1 MASRYKGPLQAFRIA
16 RAKFPLFDGT
26 GAALAGARWN
36 IKGQRVIYAAE
47 SYATALLEILVH
59 SNLARVPRG
68 FAFIEIHISNEIDI
82 EEITVSDFSKWDASD
97 YVASQSFG
105 SRWYS
110 EMRSAVLVVPSLA
123 ASGRQRN
130 ILINQ
135 DHPQFHLVSASTPRP
150 VEWDRRLF
158 RRRQTSK

>member
-1 MASRYKGPLQAFRIA
+1 MASLYKGPLQAFRIA

-26 GAALAGARWN
+26 GAAIVGARWN

-68 FAFIEIHISNEIDI
+68 FALIEIHIPDEIDI
-82 EEITVSDFSKWDASD
+82 EEITASDLPKWDAPD
-97 YVASQSFG
+97 CAASQSLG

-110 EMRSAVLVVPSLA
+110 EMRTAVLVVPSLA

-130 ILINQ
+130 LLLNQ
-135 DHPQFHLVSASTPRP
+135 DHPQFHLLSASPP
-150 VEWDRRLF
+150 KDVKWDRRLF
-158 RRRQTSK
+158 RRQATK

>member
-26 GAALAGARWN
+26 GAAIAGARWN
-36 IKGQRVIYAAE
+36 ATGQRVIYASE

-68 FAFIEIHISNEIDI
+68 FAFIEIHITNEIDI
-82 EEITVSDFSKWDASD
+82 EETTASDLPKWDASD
-97 YVASQSFG
+97 YVASRSFG

-135 DHPQFHLVSASTPRP
+135 DHPQFPLLSASPPKP
-150 VEWDRRLF
+150 VKWDRRLF
-158 RRRQTSK
+158 RRQTTK

>member
-16 RAKFPLFDGT
+16 RAKFPLFDGA
-26 GAALAGARWN
+26 GAAIAGARWN
-36 IKGQRVIYAAE
+36 VIGQRVIYAAE

-68 FAFIEIHISNEIDI
+68 FAFIEIHITNEIDI
-82 EEITVSDFSKWDASD
+82 EEITASDLPKWDASD
-97 YVASQSFG
+97 CVASRSYG
-105 SRWYS
+105 SRWYI

-135 DHPQFHLVSASTPRP
+135 DHPQFQLLSASPP
-150 VEWDRRLF
+150 KHVKWDRRLF
-158 RRRQTSK
+158 RRQTAK

>member
-1 MASRYKGPLQAFRIA
+1 MASQYKGPLQAFRIA

-26 GAALAGARWN
+26 GAAIGGAHWN
-36 IKGQRVIYAAE
+36 TKGQRVIYAAE
-47 SYATALLEILVH
+47 SFATALLETLVH

-68 FAFIEIHISNEIDI
+68 FAFIEIHIPSEIEI
-82 EEITVSDFSKWDASD
+82 EEITASDLPKWDVSDCL
-97 YVASQSFG
+97 ASQSFG

-130 ILINQ
+130 ILVNQ
-135 DHPQFHLVSASTPRP
+135 DHPQFPLLSASPPKP
-150 VEWDRRLF
+150 VKWDRLLF
-158 RRRQTSK
+158 RRQATK

>member
-1 MASRYKGPLQAFRIA
+1 MASRYKGSLQAFRIA

-26 GAALAGARWN
+26 GAAIAGARWN
-36 IKGQRVIYAAE
+36 VKGQRVIYAAE
-47 SYATALLEILVH
+47 SYATAILEILVH
-59 SNLARVPRG
+59 SNIARMPRG
-68 FAFIEIHISNEIDI
+68 FAFIEIQIPNEIDI
-82 EEITVSDFSKWDASD
+82 EEITESDLPEWDASD
-97 YVASQSFG
+97 CVASQSFG

-110 EMRSAVLVVPSLA
+110 EMRSPVLVVPSLA

-135 DHPQFHLVSASTPRP
+135 DHPQFHLLSASPPKP

-158 RRRQTSK
+158 RRQTTK

>member
-16 RAKFPLFDGT
+16 RAKLPLFDGT
-26 GAALAGARWN
+26 AAAIAGARWN
-36 IKGQRVIYAAE
+36 VKGQRVIYASE

-68 FAFIEIHISNEIDI
+68 FAFIEIQIPTVIDI
-82 EEITVSDFSKWDASD
+82 EEITASD
-97 YVASQSFG
+97 LPKWGASDCVASRSFG

-130 ILINQ
+130 ILVNQ
-135 DHPQFHLVSASTPRP
+135 DHPQFQLLSASLPKP
-150 VEWDRRLF
+150 VKWDRRLF
-158 RRRQTSK
+158 RRQTTK